1 MAMFGGGSPRP
12 MIAALSRI
20 YPQAEQWGYLLLRVA
35 AGAMLVPHGWPKLMA
50 GPAAVAAG
58 TMTRRGI
65 EPVYAAAW
73 IAIVLETV
81 GAACIVLGFL
91 TRPVALLLVIEFAVI
106 VKSHL
111 HARLGRRRRRRR
123 VRVPVADGLHLHP
136 GARRR
141 PVFGRR
147 QARPRVLTGG

>member
-1 MAMFGGGSPRP
+1 MAIFGGGSPRP
-12 MIAALSRI
+12 TIAALRRI
-20 YPQAEQWGYLLLRVA
+20 YPQAEQWSYLLLRVA

-81 GAACIVLGFL
+81 GAVCIVLGFL
-91 TRPVALLLVIEFAVI
+91 TRPIALLLVIEFAVI

-111 HARLGRRRRRRR
+111 YAGWGVGGGGAEFAFLWLMVFVYILARGGGRYS
-123 VRVPVADGLHLHP
+123 VDAK
-136 GARRR
+136 
-141 PVFGRR
+141 FGREF
-147 QARPRVLTGG
+147 

>member
-65 EPVYAAAW
+65 EPVYAATW

-91 TRPVALLLVIEFAVI
+91 TRPIALLLVIEFAVI

-111 HARLGRRRRRRR
+111 HAGWGVGGAEFAFLWLMVFVYILARGGGRYS
-123 VRVPVADGLHLHP
+123 VDAK
-136 GARRR
+136 
-141 PVFGRR
+141 FGREF
-147 QARPRVLTGG
+147 

>member
-91 TRPVALLLVIEFAVI
+91 TRPIALLLVIEFAVI

-111 HARLGRRRRRRR
+111 HAGWGVGGGGAEFAFLWLMVFVYILARGGSRYSVDTGLGRE
-123 VRVPVADGLHLHP
+123 
-136 GARRR
+136 
-141 PVFGRR
+141 F
-147 QARPRVLTGG
+147 

>member
-20 YPQAEQWGYLLLRVA
+20 YPQAEQWSYLLLRVA

-73 IAIVLETV
+73 IAIVLETF

-91 TRPVALLLVIEFAVI
+91 TRPIALLLVIEFAVI

-111 HARLGRRRRRRR
+111 YAGWGVGGGGAEFAFLWLMVFVYILARGSGRYS
-123 VRVPVADGLHLHP
+123 VDAK
-136 GARRR
+136 
-141 PVFGRR
+141 FGREF
-147 QARPRVLTGG
+147 